1 MNLRLATVNENFHR
15 GDRPI
20 PPGGH
25 RYLGIC
31 QGGHRSRPYRFE
43 KSRNLGRDP
52 VGAPPVGA
60 LAPLSLNS
68 SGIFIRSGEP
78 QDHGNFVVNTWKQ
91 DPPQRHK
98 DHKDGLLDG
107 GGDGRGQ
114 IAFEFGNHFTF
125 GPGLQKL
132 SSGIVSPCPDLGK
145 KILVAVAVEYELG
158 FL

>member
-1 MNLRLATVNENFHR
+1 MSLAKILLPRHCR
-15 GDRPI
+15 GGTCARPF
-20 PPGGH
+20 
-25 RYLGIC
+25 RYNGCHDIN
-31 QGGHRSRPYRFE
+31 GYSARAPTG
-43 KSRNLGRDP
+43 
-52 VGAPPVGA
+52 GAPTR
-60 LAPLSLNS
+60 
-68 SGIFIRSGEP
+68 IFIRSGEP